1 MLRLKGFSQLVLL
14 LVLAMVVTVVPALA
28 QEATVEPTVTFAPD
42 SAVPQLTP
50 PEVCA
55 YTPGQATTQECL
67 DFIAANPDPD
77 VEFIQQDRST
87 LSLYSFWRVGPDAIN
102 KYDGPNGNVTSQIPA
117 GFNFVT
123 AVDTS
128 VDGWL
133 QIQGGE
139 WVSTDVAK
147 YVQPSYFTGVLL
159 PEDWSMPFAWV
170 LDTTQIYAS
179 LEPGGESSSES
190 GYVTKRYDLV
200 NIYAE
205 AYDSDG
211 WRWYMIG
218 PNQWIKQTFVSKIKP
233 VEERPAD
240 TSDRW
245 VSVDLYEQTLVA
257 YEGDIPVFATLISSG
272 LPDWGT
278 NEGIFNIWARLPNDR
293 MSGATGAPDAYD
305 LQTVPWV
312 MYFDGSISLHG
323 TYWHDLFGYRRSHGC
338 VNLSISDARWVF
350 EWTEAGTPAED
361 GSIVTPVYV
370 YSSGEYGGPPTSS
383 GI

>member
-1 MLRLKGFSQLVLL
+1 MYRLKAFPQYFLL
-14 LVLAMVVTVVPALA
+14 FLLFVAAVPVLA

-42 SAVPQLTP
+42 SAVPQVAP
-50 PEVCA
+50 PDVCA
-55 YTPGQATTQECL
+55 YTPGQPHTQDCL
-67 DFIAANPDPD
+67 DFMAANPKPD
-77 VEFIQQDRST
+77 LQNIEQDRST
-87 LSLYSFWRVGPDAIN
+87 LSLYSFWRVGPDPVN
-102 KYDGPNGNVTSQIPA
+102 KYDAPNGNVTSQIPA

-123 AVDTS
+123 AIDTS
-128 VDGWL
+128 VEGWL
-133 QIQGGE
+133 KIQGGE
-139 WVSTDVAK
+139 WVSTSVAR

-179 LEPGGESSSES
+179 LEPGGPSSSES
-190 GYVTKRYDLV
+190 GYLTKRYDIV
-200 NIYAE
+200 NIFAE
-205 AYDSDG
+205 AYDSEG
-211 WRWYMIG
+211 WRWYLIG

-233 VEERPAD
+233 VEARPAD
-240 TSDRW
+240 AKDRW
-245 VSVDLYEQTLVA
+245 VSVDLYEQTLIA
-257 YEGDIPVFATLISSG
+257 YEDDKPVFATLISSG
-272 LPDWGT
+272 LPAWST

-312 MYFDGSISLHG
+312 MYFDDSISLHG

-350 EWTEAGTPAED
+350 EWTEGGKPQAD
-361 GSIVTPVYV
+361 GSIVSPVYV
-370 YSSGEYGGPPTSS
+370 YSSGAFGGPPTSS